1 MKNPSGLLLA
11 GAIAAALMGSLA
23 PPLVA
28 ARQESG
34 SSPASS
40 SAQMPGRP
48 VYERVCSR
56 CHGADGKGKQAPAV
70 VPFGW
75 NFSQALDI
83 VRHGGPCGMPA
94 FTESELADEELKEIV
109 DYLKTLN

>member
-1 MKNPSGLLLA
+1 MKNPSGLILT
-11 GAIAAALMGSLA
+11 GVFAAALTGSLA

-28 ARQESG
+28 ARQEG
-34 SSPASS
+34 GNSSTS
-40 SAQMPGRP
+40 SAQMPGQP
-48 VYERVCSR
+48 VYEKVCSR
-56 CHGADGKGKQAPAV
+56 CHGPSGKSSQAPAL

-75 NFSQALDI
+75 NYSQALDI

-94 FTESELADEELKEIV
+94 FTESELSDEELKQIV

>member
-11 GAIAAALMGSLA
+11 GAIAAALTGFLA

-28 ARQESG
+28 ARQEG
-34 SSPASS
+34 GCSPAS

-48 VYERVCSR
+48 VYEKVCSR
-56 CHGADGKGKQAPAV
+56 CHGPDGKGKQAPAV

-94 FTESELADEELKEIV
+94 FTESEVSDEELKEIV

>member
-1 MKNPSGLLLA
+1 MKHPSGLFLA
-11 GAIAAALMGSLA
+11 CAIAAALTGSLA
-23 PPLVA
+23 RPLVA

-40 SAQMPGRP
+40 AQMPGRP
-48 VYERVCSR
+48 VYEKVCSR
-56 CHGADGKGKQAPAV
+56 CHGPDGKSKQVPAL

-75 NFSQALDI
+75 NYSQALDI
-83 VRHGGPCGMPA
+83 ARHGGCGMPA
-94 FTESELADEELKEIV
+94 FSESELSDEELKQIV

>member
-1 MKNPSGLLLA
+1 
-11 GAIAAALMGSLA
+11 MGSLA
-23 PPLVA
+23 PLLVA
-28 ARQESG
+28 APQEG
-34 SSPASS
+34 GNSSTS

-48 VYERVCSR
+48 VYEKVCSR
-56 CHGADGKGKQAPAV
+56 CHGPDGKSKQVPAL

-75 NFSQALDI
+75 SYSQSLDI

-94 FTESELADEELKEIV
+94 FSESELIDEELKQIV

>member
-1 MKNPSGLLLA
+1 MKNPSGLFLT
-11 GAIAAALMGSLA
+11 GVIAAALTGSLA
-23 PPLVA
+23 PRLA
-28 ARQESG
+28 AAPQEG
-34 SSPASS
+34 GASPAS

-48 VYERVCSR
+48 VYEKVCSR
-56 CHGADGKGKQAPAV
+56 CHGPDGKSKQAPAL

-83 VRHGGPCGMPA
+83 ARHGGPCGMPA
-94 FTESELADEELKEIV
+94 FTESELSDEELKQIV

>member
-1 MKNPSGLLLA
+1 MKNPSGLFLT
-11 GAIAAALMGSLA
+11 GVIAAALTGALA
-23 PPLVA
+23 PPVVA
-28 ARQESG
+28 ARQEGG
-34 SSPASS
+34 SSPPS

-48 VYERVCSR
+48 VYEKVCSR
-56 CHGADGKGKQAPAV
+56 CHGPSGKSSQAPAL

-94 FTESELADEELKEIV
+94 FTESELSDEELKQIV

>member
-1 MKNPSGLLLA
+1 MKNPLGLFLT
-11 GAIAAALMGSLA
+11 GVIAAVLA

-28 ARQESG
+28 ARQEGG
-34 SSPASS
+34 SSPPS

-48 VYERVCSR
+48 VYEKVCSR
-56 CHGADGKGKQAPAV
+56 CHGPSGKSSQAPAL

-94 FTESELADEELKEIV
+94 FTESELSDEELKQIV

>member
-1 MKNPSGLLLA
+1 MKNPLGLFLT
-11 GAIAAALMGSLA
+11 GVVAAALA

-28 ARQESG
+28 ARQEGG
-34 SSPASS
+34 SSPAS

-48 VYERVCSR
+48 VYEKVCSR
-56 CHGADGKGKQAPAV
+56 CHGPSGKSSQAPAL

-75 NFSQALDI
+75 NYSQALDI

-94 FTESELADEELKEIV
+94 FTESELSDEELKQIV

>member
-1 MKNPSGLLLA
+1 MKIPSGLLLT
-11 GAIAAALMGSLA
+11 GVIAAALTGSLA
-23 PPLVA
+23 PPLA
-28 ARQESG
+28 AAAQESG
-34 SSPASS
+34 SPPAS

-56 CHGADGKGKQAPAV
+56 CHGPDGKSKQVPAL

-75 NFSQALDI
+75 NYSQALDI
-83 VRHGGPCGMPA
+83 ARHGGCGMPA
-94 FTESELADEELKEIV
+94 FSESELSDEELKQIV

>member
-1 MKNPSGLLLA
+1 MKNPSGLFLA
-11 GAIAAALMGSLA
+11 GVIAAALTGSLA

-40 SAQMPGRP
+40 AQMPGRP
-48 VYERVCSR
+48 VYEKVCSR
-56 CHGADGKGKQAPAV
+56 CHGPDGKSKQAPAL

-75 NFSQALDI
+75 NYSQALDI

-94 FTESELADEELKEIV
+94 FTESELSDEELKQIV